1 MCPVKMTMICRS
13 LAWTLLVVHFFVK
26 EPLREQILAVQTV
39 VCSLCLELKPL
50 HVVSFFVIVIYFLQT
65 SYEWFL
71 WSQCVHHAVVGACIL
86 GEYYFKEWH
95 FWSWILLCW
104 SVRWLN
110 SISMY
115 YQHPIRSAARCI
127 VFGFVAQK
135 QFAKTFKDG
144 FKWSW
149 ILLVHELALLLL
161 PVQMLY
167 EVYKFRI
174 SPLPSP
180 V

>member
-1 MCPVKMTMICRS
+1 
-13 LAWTLLVVHFFVK
+13 
-26 EPLREQILAVQTV
+26 
-39 VCSLCLELKPL
+39 
-50 HVVSFFVIVIYFLQT
+50 
-65 SYEWFL
+65 
-71 WSQCVHHAVVGACIL
+71 
-86 GEYYFKEWH
+86 
-95 FWSWILLCW
+95 
-104 SVRWLN
+104 
-110 SISMY
+110 MY